1 MNKNINGLIGL
12 ITAWVFISFFASCAP
27 VRFQKANVNV
37 LAACS
42 GTICATGAQQIQC
55 NPKINTTAT
64 TFTYAAGV
72 ALPKINSNC
81 NPANVDYTW
90 VIKKADATVLNATVP
105 GLAGANPTSVDFT
118 GLGPGSYYV
127 YLTASQTGSAYAT
140 YMASTPLEFVVGG
153 IGNQLMCDP
162 KLNQNAVSV
171 TLNAADNNALISA
184 NCTPLAGNY
193 AWTVTRNNMPITI
206 AGLSGANSTPDIKSY
221 GEGVYLIS
229 LYATVLG
236 SQHWQSSTP
245 LTVTVIK
252 PPPPA
257 DPINCNPR
265 INGSM
270 TALTIIASSPHPL
283 ISANCIPSNADYV
296 WTVTRNGNPVAV
308 PGLAGSNSNPDFLSQ
323 GVGTY
328 LVSLNVSAP
337 NYAGWNTTTPLV
349 ITVDSGG
356 GGQNINCAPR
366 INNSSV
372 SVTVA
377 QNNTNPTITSGCMP
391 ATVTHIWSVFRN
403 GQPVVVSNLN
413 GPSSTPNFIE
423 SGLGTYSVYLTAT
436 APGYN
441 AYVTPWPLEVV
452 VSSTAKTFR
461 PMSLQKVVQ
470 ATDNKVD
477 IMVVVDDS
485 SSMLPDNTKLGER
498 LQGFVNDL
506 TTSGID
512 WNMCATVT
520 HDQLSNGSQYWGLS
534 RNWSDYTGTP
544 KWILKKDAANPY
556 TIFTNTITA
565 IGAGWANTDDER
577 PLKAA
582 FWHAEYNAYNTCYRP
597 DAALSVLVISDEDER
612 SVGGDPAAVFYSTE
626 LKNLDGEDQP
636 HGYINK
642 IKQLFTINKRLSVNS
657 IIVKPKDSACMASQ
671 DSGSSKSHYGY
682 KLNELSQLTNGYVGS
697 ICDTNYSNNLYYFK
711 DRIVNS
717 LASIPLEC
725 APVGAITVTITPSMG
740 PVSTTLQNN
749 ILVFSPTIP
758 AGRTVDIQYNCSQ
771 N

>member
-1 MNKNINGLIGL
+1 MKKNRLL
-12 ITAWVFISFFASCAP
+12 SLSLACFFGSLLWSCAP
-27 VRFQKANVNV
+27 VKFQKANVNV

-42 GTICATGAQQIQC
+42 GSVCASGSQPISCA
-55 NPKINTTAT
+55 
-64 TFTYAAGV
+64 
-72 ALPKINSNC
+72 PKINSTAITFTYNSGGPLPNISSSC
-81 NPANVDYTW
+81 SPAEVDYNW
-90 VIKKADATVLNATVP
+90 VIKKADASVISATVP
-105 GLAGANPTSVDFT
+105 GLSGKNPNAVDFT
-118 GLGPGSYYV
+118 GLGPGAYYV
-127 YLTASQTGSAYAT
+127 YLTASKTGSAYTAFSAT
-140 YMASTPLEFVVGG
+140 TPLEFIVGAV
-153 IGNQLMCDP
+153 GNQLICNP
-162 KLNQNAVSV
+162 KLNQSLTSV
-171 TLNAADNNALISA
+171 TVNSADNNALVSA

-193 AWTVTRNNMPITI
+193 AWSVTRNNIPITI

-221 GEGVYLIS
+221 GAGVYEIS

-236 SQHWQSSTP
+236 SQHWESSTP
-245 LTVTVIK
+245 LSVTIIK
-252 PPPPA
+252 PPPP
-257 DPINCNPR
+257 PEPVECNPR

-270 TALTIIASSPHPL
+270 TSLTIIASSPHPL
-283 ISANCIPSNADYV
+283 VSANCIPSTANYT
-296 WTVTRNGNPVAV
+296 WTVTRNGNPVSV
-308 PGLAGSNSNPDFLSQ
+308 PNLNGSNSNPDFLSL
-323 GVGTY
+323 GAGTY
-328 LVSLNVSAP
+328 LVYLNAAVQNYSA
-337 NYAGWNTTTPLV
+337 WNTTTPLV

-366 INNSSV
+366 INNSAV
-372 SVTVA
+372 SVTVP
-377 QNNTNPTITSGCMP
+377 QNGTNPLITSGCMP
-391 ATVTHIWSVFRN
+391 SSVTHTWSVFRD
-403 GQPVVVSNLN
+403 GQPVSVSGLS
-413 GPSSTPNFIE
+413 GPSSSPNFVQ

-436 APGYN
+436 APGFN

-452 VSSTAKTFR
+452 ISQTASAFR
-461 PMSLQKVVQ
+461 PMNLQKIVQ
-470 ATDNKVD
+470 STDNKVD
-477 IMVVVDDS
+477 IIVVVDDS

-520 HDQLSNGSQYWGLS
+520 HDQLANGSMYWGLS
-534 RNWSDYTGTP
+534 RNWSDYAGMP
-544 KWILKKDAANPY
+544 KWILKKDAADPY
-556 TIFTNTITA
+556 KTFTNTITA

-582 FWHAEYNAYNTCYRP
+582 FWNAEYNTYNTCYRP

-612 SVGGDPAAVFYSTE
+612 SVGGDPAAVFYANE

-657 IIVKPKDSACMASQ
+657 IIVKPKDAACMASQ
-671 DSGSSKSHYGY
+671 DNGSSKSHYGY
-682 KLNELSQLTNGYVGS
+682 KLNELSQLTNGFVGS

-725 APVGAITVTITPSMG
+725 TPVGAITVTITPSMG